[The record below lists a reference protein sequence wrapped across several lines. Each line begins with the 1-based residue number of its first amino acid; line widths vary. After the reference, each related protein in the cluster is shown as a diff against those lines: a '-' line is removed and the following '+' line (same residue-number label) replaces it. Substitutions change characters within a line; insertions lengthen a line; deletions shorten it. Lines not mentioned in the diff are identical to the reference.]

1 MHTIIVVQSINFI
14 NKMAPQLLGSITR
27 VCNDAPTVAKLVDVY
42 LVFRRHEAGVTRVL
56 LVNYLT
62 KMLQPVLKQIN
73 LS

>member
-1 MHTIIVVQSINFI
+1 MHAIIVIRPINFI

-27 VCNDAPTVAKLVDVY
+27 VCNDASTVAKLVDIY

-62 KMLQPVLKQIN
+62 QML
-73 LS
+73 